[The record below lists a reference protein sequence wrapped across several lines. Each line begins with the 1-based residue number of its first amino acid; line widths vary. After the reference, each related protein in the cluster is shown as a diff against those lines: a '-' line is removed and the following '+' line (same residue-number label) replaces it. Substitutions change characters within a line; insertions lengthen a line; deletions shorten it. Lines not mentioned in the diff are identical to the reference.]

1 MRFSF
6 WPSASLDWSTLLAQ
20 ALAGEA
26 AGWDGMWLA
35 DHFMPNTDS
44 GTGEVHECLSLL
56 AGLAATVPRIR
67 LGSLVLGNTYRH
79 PAVVANQARTIDEIS
94 GGRFVLG
101 MGAGWQNNEH
111 AKFGIDLPPAPELLR
126 RFGEALQVLRG
137 LRDEERATFAGEFYT
152 ITDAPMS
159 PKAPGALPI
168 LIGGGGEKVMPR
180 IVARWADEWNVWGD
194 PARFDHKNRLIT
206 AACEKIGRDPATVA
220 RSTQAV
226 VLLGPDGAA
235 EAGERNAS
243 SPAIGGTVEQ
253 LTDIVGAYA
262 DAGVDELIIPSANPR
277 GPAHPEE
284 LWSTFIE
291 QIIPNFRSA

>member
-1 MRFSF
+1 
-6 WPSASLDWSTLLAQ
+6 
-20 ALAGEA
+20 
-26 AGWDGMWLA
+26 
-35 DHFMPNTDS
+35 
-44 GTGEVHECLSLL
+44 
-56 AGLAATVPRIR
+56 
-67 LGSLVLGNTYRH
+67 
-79 PAVVANQARTIDEIS
+79 
-94 GGRFVLG
+94 
-101 MGAGWQNNEH
+101 
-111 AKFGIDLPPAPELLR
+111 
-126 RFGEALQVLRG
+126 
-137 LRDEERATFAGEFYT
+137 
-152 ITDAPMS
+152 
-159 PKAPGALPI
+159 
-168 LIGGGGEKVMPR
+168 
-180 IVARWADEWNVWGD
+180 VWGD
-194 PARFDHKNRLIT
+194 PARFDYKNRLIT

>member
-20 ALAGEA
+20 TRAGEA

-44 GTGEVHECLSLL
+44 GTGDVQECLSLL
-56 AGLAATVPRIR
+56 AALAATVPRIR

-101 MGAGWQNNEH
+101 MGAGWQKNEH

-126 RFGEALQVLRG
+126 RFDEALQVLRG
-137 LRDEERATFAGEFYT
+137 LRDTERATFAGEFYT

-159 PKAPGALPI
+159 PKAPGPLSI

-180 IVARWADEWNVWGD
+180 IVAHWADEWNVWAD
-194 PARFDHKNRLIT
+194 PHLFGHKNELIT
-206 AACEKIGRDPATVA
+206 AACEKIGRDPGTVA
-220 RSTQAV
+220 RSTQAMV
-226 VLLGPDGAA
+226 FLGPDGAEQA
-235 EAGERNAS
+235 AERNAS
-243 SPAIGGTVEQ
+243 SPAIGGTAAQ

-262 DAGVDELIIPSANPR
+262 EAGVDELIIPSANR
-277 GPAHPEE
+277 HGAVQPEE

-291 QIIPNFRSA
+291 EIIPNFR

>member
-6 WPSASLDWSTLLAQ
+6 WPSAALDWPTLLAQ
-20 ALAGEA
+20 TLAGEA
-26 AGWDGMWLA
+26 AGWDGMWMA

-44 GTGEVHECLSLL
+44 GTGDVQECLSLL

-101 MGAGWQNNEH
+101 MGAGWQTNEH

-137 LRDEERATFAGEFYT
+137 LRDEERSTFVGEFYT
-152 ITDAPMS
+152 ITDAPMA

-168 LIGGGGEKVMPR
+168 LVGGGGEKVMPR

-194 PARFDHKNRLIT
+194 PARFDHKNKLIT
-206 AACEKIGRDPATVA
+206 AACEKIGRDPSTVA

-226 VLLGPDGAA
+226 VFLGPDGAA
-235 EAGERNAS
+235 RAAERNAS
-243 SPAIGGTVEQ
+243 SPAIGGTVAQ
-253 LTDIVGAYA
+253 LIDIVGAYA
-262 DAGVDELIIPSANPR
+262 EVGVDELIIPSANAR
-277 GPAHPEE
+277 GPAHADE
-284 LWSTFIE
+284 LWSTFIDE
-291 QIIPNFRSA
+291 IIPNFR

>member
-20 ALAGEA
+20 TLAGEA

-44 GTGEVHECLSLL
+44 GTGEVQECLSLL

-101 MGAGWQNNEH
+101 MGAGWQKNEH

-137 LRDEERATFAGEFYT
+137 LRDDERATFTGEFYT

-159 PKAPGALPI
+159 EGSGVARPIRSVVRGESDAGSSRGDVMVGERVERVGRPGSVRPQEQADHRGLREDRPRSGDGGP
-168 LIGGGGEKVMPR
+168 LDAGRGVPRAERCGGGGRAERV
-180 IVARWADEWNVWGD
+180 VAGNRWH
-194 PARFDHKNRLIT
+194 RR
-206 AACEKIGRDPATVA
+206 AAHRH
-220 RSTQAV
+220 RRRHRQAV
-226 VLLGPDGAA
+226 
-235 EAGERNAS
+235 RS
-243 SPAIGGTVEQ
+243 S
-253 LTDIVGAYA
+253 
-262 DAGVDELIIPSANPR
+262 
-277 GPAHPEE
+277 
-284 LWSTFIE
+284 
-291 QIIPNFRSA
+291 